1 MLQNTH
7 ALIDHICR
15 TLLAAETRR
24 LRKVI
29 DKLID
34 ENQQAY
40 DSKLDGFSY
49 AGEWYNR
56 EGLRGMLIRK
66 PLHIS
71 LWPKIDKYTADRGV
85 IQDDEREIRQIFAK
99 LYDPCFNYQD
109 LRCATPN
116 CIADTLPENIKSLER
131 YRDPTFFLNHER
143 DFKQYEKALL
153 KIELYSAARL
163 LY

>member
-40 DSKLDGFSY
+40 DSKLDGL
-49 AGEWYNR
+49 AP
-56 EGLRGMLIRK
+56 RGSIVAC
-66 PLHIS
+66 S
-71 LWPKIDKYTADRGV
+71 
-85 IQDDEREIRQIFAK
+85 IQDPIAERSDQANRLGDGHK
-99 LYDPCFNYQD
+99 L
-109 LRCATPN
+109 R
-116 CIADTLPENIKSLER
+116 R
-131 YRDPTFFLNHER
+131 
-143 DFKQYEKALL
+143 
-153 KIELYSAARL
+153 
-163 LY
+163 